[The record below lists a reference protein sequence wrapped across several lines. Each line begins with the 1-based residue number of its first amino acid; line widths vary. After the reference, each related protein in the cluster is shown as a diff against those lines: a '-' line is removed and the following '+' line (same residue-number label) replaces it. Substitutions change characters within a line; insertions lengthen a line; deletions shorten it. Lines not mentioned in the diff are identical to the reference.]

1 MPVIHGW
8 LTLHPELTPM
18 QDNARGHSARYTK
31 AELEE
36 RGIQMMEWPPCSP
49 DLNPIET
56 VWDWI
61 KDWIQEQYDEKK
73 LTYDQL
79 RKAVIDAWNAVP
91 NDFLNQLIDD
101 MPNRCKAVIDA
112 DGKHTRY

>member
-1 MPVIHGW
+1 
-8 LTLHPELTPM
+8 M

-31 AELEE
+31 AELQQ

-56 VWDWI
+56 VWDWM
-61 KDWIQEQYDEKK
+61 KDWIEEQYGEKK

-79 RKAVIDAWNAVP
+79 RKAVTDAQNAVP
-91 NDFLNQLIDD
+91 NDFLDQLIDS
-101 MPNRCKAVIDA
+101 MPDRCKAVIKA
-112 DGKHTRY
+112 DGKYTRY